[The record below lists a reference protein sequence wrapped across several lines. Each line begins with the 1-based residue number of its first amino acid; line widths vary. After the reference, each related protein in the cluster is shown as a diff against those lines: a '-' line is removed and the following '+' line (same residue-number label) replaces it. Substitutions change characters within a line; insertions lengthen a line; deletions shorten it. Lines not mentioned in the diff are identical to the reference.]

1 MGFKCEK
8 WEYGRLIT
16 IWVTKVCDHRAPFR
30 IELCKFED
38 LLWPYVR
45 NILVHTHTKE
55 GGNQLHKISTCM
67 SIYICL
73 QGTTQHN
80 YQHTHSC
87 VCKCTL
93 KAKTPNKTPPTHPY
107 IYICIYILLFF
118 NYFIFIFNLCV
129 CVYIICKCIHHMV
142 FCSFLGVGSMMTQIK
157 EKNKNLC
164 VHPII

>member
-1 MGFKCEK
+1 
-8 WEYGRLIT
+8 
-16 IWVTKVCDHRAPFR
+16 VT
-30 IELCKFED
+30 IEL
-38 LLWPYVR
+38 LLESNCANLRVCFGPYVR
-45 NILVHTHTKE
+45 DILVHTHTKE

-67 SIYICL
+67 SIYMFARYNSTHL
-73 QGTTQHN
+73 PT
-80 YQHTHSC
+80 HTHSC

-93 KAKTPNKTPPTHPY
+93 KAKTQNKTPPTHPY
-107 IYICIYILLFF
+107 IYMYIYYYYLIYFYLFL
-118 NYFIFIFNLCV
+118 FISNLCV